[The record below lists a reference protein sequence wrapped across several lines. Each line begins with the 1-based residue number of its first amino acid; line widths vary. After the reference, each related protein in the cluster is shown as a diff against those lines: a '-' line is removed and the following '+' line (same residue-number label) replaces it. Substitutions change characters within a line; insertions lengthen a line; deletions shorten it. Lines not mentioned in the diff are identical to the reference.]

1 MYEYI
6 KGVIEYVSDDYIVI
20 DNNGIGYKIFTSKRV
35 ISNIIKDGNTSKVY
49 TYLNVREDDMSLYGF
64 LEKQELDIF
73 KLLLSVS
80 KIGPKVGLNIM
91 STITPNDLAFAITTE
106 DSNKLSKAQ
115 GVGSKT
121 AKRIILELKDKF
133 NSSIISN
140 NIEVDITINNE
151 LDEAKGAL
159 IALGYTKNEIDT
171 VISKININECNTGE
185 IVKKALKE
193 LAK

>member
-20 DNNGIGYKIFTSKRV
+20 DNSGIGYKIFTSKRV
-35 ISNIIKDGNTSKVY
+35 ISNIVNEGNTSKVY

-64 LEKQELDIF
+64 LEKHELDIF

-91 STITPNDLAFAITTE
+91 STITPNDLAFAISTE

-159 IALGYTKNEIDT
+159 IALGYTKSEIDT
-171 VISKININECNTGE
+171 VISKINIIECNTGE

>member
-35 ISNIIKDGNTSKVY
+35 ISNIIDEGNTSKVY

-91 STITPNDLAFAITTE
+91 STITPNDLALAITTE

-171 VISKININECNTGE
+171 VISKININECNTGD